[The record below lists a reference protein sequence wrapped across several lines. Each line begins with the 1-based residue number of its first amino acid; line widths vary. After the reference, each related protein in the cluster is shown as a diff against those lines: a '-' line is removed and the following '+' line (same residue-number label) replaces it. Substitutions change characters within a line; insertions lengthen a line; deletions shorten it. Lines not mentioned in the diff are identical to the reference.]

1 MKVVL
6 LRGGDTRRARRDER
20 SDRVDSADCGVT
32 AVGSGGRWAL
42 INVSA
47 AVARQFGDDGLMPAL
62 PSACEGDVC
71 AIVLTD
77 AQLEH
82 AAGLLSLRR
91 GPPLDLYATPAVF
104 EELSVHLPVLPALQH
119 YCGVHWRV
127 VPVAG
132 DQRSAVFRIEALPM
146 LEFTA
151 FATAA
156 RPWPHAPSQRAVV
169 GDNLAVAVRDLVTG
183 ASVFCAPGLTRPG
196 PEELATMQ
204 RSDCVLLDELADPAG
219 RGTPW
224 LDWVQQLPAR
234 HKVVLSDPDP
244 RGARALAR
252 RGIEVAHD
260 GMEIDL

>member
-1 MKVVL
+1 VKVVL
-6 LRGGDTRRARRDER
+6 LRGGAARRARRLHHEE
-20 SDRVDSADCGVT
+20 RVDSGDCGVT

-62 PSACEGDVC
+62 PGASDGDVR

-82 AAGLLSLRR
+82 AAGLLGLRR

-132 DQRSAVFRIEALPM
+132 DRRSASFRIESLPM

-151 FATAA
+151 FATAV
-156 RPWPHAPSQRAVV
+156 RPWPHAQSQRALV
-169 GDNLAVAVRDLVTG
+169 GDNIAVAVRDLVTG

-196 PEELATMQ
+196 PEELATLQ
-204 RSDCVLLDELADPAG
+204 RSDCVLLDELADPTG
-219 RGTPW
+219 RDAPW
-224 LDWVQQLPAR
+224 LDWLQQLPAR
-234 HKVVLSDPDP
+234 RKVVLSDLDA
-244 RGARALAR
+244 RDARALAR
-252 RGIEVAHD
+252 RGIEVARD